1 MKATW
6 HADAC
11 GPALVSG
18 QATFS
23 CVVGEQIYAIMSRRM
38 LKNVIGHLEYKGAS
52 TPGWVLADGVLYPW
66 CLIDPDKEGD
76 S

>member
-11 GPALVSG
+11 GPALVAG

-23 CVVGEQIYAIMSRRM
+23 CIVGEQLYAIMSRRM
-38 LKNVIGHLEYKGAS
+38 LKRVISHLEYSGTS
-52 TPGWVLADGVLYPW
+52 TPGWVMANGVAYPW
-66 CLIDPDKEGD
+66 CLIDDKEGD
-76 S
+76 L